1 MEAHLAGMNL
11 PPSPLDDPGNA
22 AHAWARYKRILR
34 GMGWITAAVVA
45 VTLAVLFREYGL
57 VSINLYIATALGIAG
72 TMMLTT
78 ALMGLVFLSSGTGH
92 DQAVIDPLAD
102 ELP

>member
-1 MEAHLAGMNL
+1 MQL

-22 AHAWARYKRILR
+22 AHAWARFRRIMR
-34 GMGWITAAVVA
+34 AMGWITALVVA
-45 VTLAVLFREYGL
+45 ITLGFLFREYGL

-78 ALMGLVFLSSGTGH
+78 ALMSLVFLSSGTGH
-92 DQAVIDPLAD
+92 DQAVIDPLAED
-102 ELP
+102 AP

>member
-1 MEAHLAGMNL
+1 MHL

-22 AHAWARYKRILR
+22 AHAWGRYKRLLR
-34 GMGWITAAVVA
+34 GMGWVTAAVVA
-45 VTLAVLFREYGL
+45 VTLALLFREYGL
-57 VSINLYIATALGIAG
+57 VSINLYIASALGIAG

-102 ELP
+102 EQP